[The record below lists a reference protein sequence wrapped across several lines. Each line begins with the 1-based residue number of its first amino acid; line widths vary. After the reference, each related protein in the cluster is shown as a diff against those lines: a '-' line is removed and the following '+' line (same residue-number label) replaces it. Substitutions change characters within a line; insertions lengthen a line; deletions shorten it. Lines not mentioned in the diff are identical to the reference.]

1 LTNEENSQ
9 PGAPNFAQTFY
20 RLYESRWLR
29 IALCVLM
36 MGALLFNALRY
47 RARHGF
53 DAGSHTKYA
62 EVIAEEGR
70 LPNTDEVYAAYN
82 PPLFY
87 LYAALVAKTSVALG
101 DGAKEDA
108 KESDAASSEE
118 STKKKDEER
127 REDKFGAA
135 RRFTKTSISLL
146 LGAVVI
152 LLMSFS
158 GATLGS
164 RSKTAYL
171 LLAFSTPAFYKY
183 AAMFSPEPFLTLMV
197 WASLL
202 VGLWD
207 FGRKWDIP
215 QAIVAGIFG
224 ALAIWTR
231 PFGFAVAGAW
241 GLTLIVALALWK
253 RDGMRWAVKA
263 AIICAICAAA
273 GIALFKFNGDRMGRG
288 LPRPKGS
295 EAVFRLEPLSFYVGF
310 KPVRFFTQ
318 PYRNDSPDKLGLNSW
333 YSILYADYWGDY
345 WKFWSMNQRISD
357 EKISKTFWRFALSFQ
372 NLVSLLPSI
381 LMIGG
386 LVLVTRKAL
395 QEGPGEKTAV
405 FVPIGAFALVV
416 FLFFLYTI
424 FTMPAKEYN
433 QVKAL
438 YLHLLIPALPFG
450 GAYLVGNWIEKR
462 EESMAWAMP
471 YLMGFAAWSF
481 LVLCIYPHS
490 R

>member
-1 LTNEENSQ
+1 
-9 PGAPNFAQTFY
+9 
-20 RLYESRWLR
+20 
-29 IALCVLM
+29 M
-36 MGALLFNALRY
+36 
-47 RARHGF
+47 
-53 DAGSHTKYA
+53 
-62 EVIAEEGR
+62 
-70 LPNTDEVYAAYN
+70 
-82 PPLFY
+82 
-87 LYAALVAKTSVALG
+87 AKTSVALG

-183 AAMFSPEPFLTLMV
+183 AAMFSRTVPHPDG
-197 WASLL
+197 
-202 VGLWD
+202 VGLPA
-207 FGRKWDIP
+207 GRVVGFRQEVGHP

-288 LPRPKGS
+288 LPVPRGARPS
-295 EAVFRLEPLSFYVGF
+295 SAS
-310 KPVRFFTQ
+310 
-318 PYRNDSPDKLGLNSW
+318 SP
-333 YSILYADYWGDY
+333 
-345 WKFWSMNQRISD
+345 
-357 EKISKTFWRFALSFQ
+357 
-372 NLVSLLPSI
+372 
-381 LMIGG
+381 
-386 LVLVTRKAL
+386 
-395 QEGPGEKTAV
+395 
-405 FVPIGAFALVV
+405 
-416 FLFFLYTI
+416 
-424 FTMPAKEYN
+424 
-433 QVKAL
+433 
-438 YLHLLIPALPFG
+438 
-450 GAYLVGNWIEKR
+450 
-462 EESMAWAMP
+462 
-471 YLMGFAAWSF
+471 
-481 LVLCIYPHS
+481 
-490 R
+490 